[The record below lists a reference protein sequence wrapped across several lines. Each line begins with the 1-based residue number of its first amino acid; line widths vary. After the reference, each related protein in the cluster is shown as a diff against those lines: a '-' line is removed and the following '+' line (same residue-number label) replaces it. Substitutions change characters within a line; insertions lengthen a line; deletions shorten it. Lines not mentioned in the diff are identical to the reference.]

1 MNWLATVS
9 AMKPLFEALA
19 GPPVVLEP
27 ASMPMPITP
36 SAVTE
41 FTKVLMFSALLICED
56 SEVMAPFA
64 GSESVTVTSLPE
76 VLNRKLPTGE
86 APAGAAATTVRATA
100 ETPFRRDFLILIT
113 TPLWFIA
120 IRRTHRRSRL
130 VDSTERQQNDVS
142 DRINLQ

>member
-76 VLNRKLPTGE
+76 VANRKLPT

-113 TPLWFIA
+113 TPLWFIP

-130 VDSTERQQNDVS
+130 VIARKDSRTTYQIE
-142 DRINLQ
+142 

>member
-56 SEVMAPFA
+56 SEVMAPFTT

-76 VLNRKLPTGE
+76 VPNRKLPTGT

-113 TPLWFIA
+113 TPLWFIP

-130 VDSTERQQNDVS
+130 VIARKDSRTTYQIE
-142 DRINLQ
+142 